1 MVTLTDVS
9 RAVGLEVVQLREIF
23 SEKPGASYPKD
34 LLDKVYDIA
43 RQMGYDFRK
52 LKIGKRM
59 NLRKEILG
67 EILQQIESHPGWK
80 RREIIRYLSSAQEMV
95 ERVQK
100 RTFHEEFIPGS

>member
-1 MVTLTDVS
+1 MMVTLTDVS
-9 RAVGLEVVQLREIF
+9 KAVGLDVAQLREIF
-23 SEKPGASYPKD
+23 SEKPGANFPKD
-34 LLDKVYDIA
+34 TLDKVYNVA

-59 NLRKEILG
+59 NLRKEILC

-80 RREIIRYLSSAQEMV
+80 RKEIIRYLSSAQDMV

-100 RTFHEEFIPGS
+100 RTFHDEFIAG